1 MEEASFGEGGY
12 LVMVAQVGVEDEPE
26 IAGGGGGVCVG
37 SWGERESEDAVSLA
51 SCCGLPMI
59 RKSVLEE
66 FRARRFAAIQLEIEE
81 KVD

>member
-37 SWGERESEDAVSLA
+37 SWGERELR
-51 SCCGLPMI
+51 SCEFGELLWAADDQEVGLGGVQSKEVCSHP
-59 RKSVLEE
+59 
-66 FRARRFAAIQLEIEE
+66 AG
-81 KVD
+81 D

>member
-12 LVMVAQVGVEDEPE
+12 LVMVAQVGVEDETE
-26 IAGGGGGVCVG
+26 IAGGGEA
-37 SWGERESEDAVSLA
+37 SMLIPGERESEDAVSLA

>member
-1 MEEASFGEGGY
+1 M
-12 LVMVAQVGVEDEPE
+12 VMVAQVGVEDETK
-26 IAGGGGGVCVG
+26 IAGGGGGVYMLVP
-37 SWGERESEDAVSLA
+37 GERESEDAVSLA